1 MKMQSALHR
10 TLQTL
15 LITGISIFVLAP
27 AFAADPVKVTAANYV
42 LAESDFQ
49 MRGYKDV
56 PVDAFWSVTL
66 YDDKGW
72 MPVNK
77 YNAYSFNK
85 VTAKKNEDGS
95 ITIHFGG
102 DPRQPNFLPI
112 VPGWNYIVRLY
123 QPKKDILDG
132 TWTFPN
138 PKPVE

>member
-1 MKMQSALHR
+1 
-10 TLQTL
+10 
-15 LITGISIFVLAP
+15 
-27 AFAADPVKVTAANYV
+27 
-42 LAESDFQ
+42 
-49 MRGYKDV
+49 
-56 PVDAFWSVTL
+56 VTL

-77 YNAYSFNK
+77 YSAYSFNN

-102 DPRQPNFLPI
+102 DPKQPNFLPI

-123 QPKKDILDG
+123 QPKKEILDG

-138 PKPVE
+138 PESVE